1 MIYVTKMRLTDLQIK
16 RLQPPERGQKTV
28 FDEALPGFGI
38 RISQGGSKSFVVMYG
53 GKRRLKTIGR
63 YPAVTLAD
71 ARKDARRLL
80 LELQDSDRL
89 QPPMRPVR
97 FSEARS
103 RFLADSK
110 ARNKPRTHKDYT
122 RLLTKHF
129 PFNMDVDKVN
139 RSDIMSAV
147 EGLTQ
152 TPSEQGHAFVAIR
165 VMMNWCERQG
175 LVERS
180 PVPRMSVTQSTRNHI
195 LSDLDLRSVWQ
206 RADEH
211 GYPFGPIVQLLI
223 LTGQRRG
230 EIAALQRSWIE
241 DDLIVF
247 PEGFTKNKRQ
257 HRVPLS
263 DKARDILTS
272 LPETGDLFFPAR
284 GRLERCFNGWGKSKS
299 KFDQDLDAAP
309 YVLHDLRRTF
319 SSNMARI
326 GTPIYVTERLLNH
339 ISGTVSGVA
348 AIYNRYS
355 YLDEMR
361 LAVAAHDD
369 FLAKLLGDS

>member
-1 MIYVTKMRLTDLQIK
+1 MRLTDLQIK
-16 RLQPPERGQKTV
+16 RLQPPEKGQKTV
-28 FDEALPGFGI
+28 FDEALPGFGV
-38 RISQGGSKSFVVMYG
+38 RISQGGSKSFIVMYG
-53 GKRRLKTIGR
+53 AKRRLKTIGR
-63 YPAVTLAD
+63 YPALTLAD
-71 ARKDARRLL
+71 ARRDARRLL
-80 LELQDSDRL
+80 VELQDSEGL
-89 QPPMRPVR
+89 QPTTRHVS

-110 ARNKPRTHKDYT
+110 SRNKPRTHKDYT

-129 PFNMDVDKVN
+129 PFSIDVDRVN

-147 EGLTQ
+147 EGLAQ

-165 VMMNWCERQG
+165 VLMNWCERQG
-175 LVERS
+175 LIERS
-180 PVPRMSVTQSTRNHI
+180 PVPRMSVAQTARNHI
-195 LSDLDLRSVWQ
+195 LSDTDLCSVWQ
-206 RADEH
+206 RADAH
-211 GYPFGPIVQLLI
+211 GYPFGTIVQLLI

-230 EIAALQRSWIE
+230 EIAALRRSWIE

-263 DKARDILTS
+263 AKAREILKS

-284 GRLERCFNGWGKSKS
+284 GRPERCFNGWGKSKS
-299 KFDQDLDAAP
+299 RFDHDLEAAP

-348 AIYNRYS
+348 AIYNRYD
-355 YLDEMR
+355 YVDEMR
-361 LAVAAHDD
+361 EAVAAHDD
-369 FLAKLLGDS
+369 FLAKLLTGG